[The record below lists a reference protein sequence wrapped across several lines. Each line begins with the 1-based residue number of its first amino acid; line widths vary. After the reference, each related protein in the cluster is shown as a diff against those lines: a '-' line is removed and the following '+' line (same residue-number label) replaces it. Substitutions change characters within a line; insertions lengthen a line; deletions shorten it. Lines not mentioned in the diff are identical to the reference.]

1 MDFPG
6 GSDGKA
12 RQIFHLV
19 FKLAKEFVP
28 KRVWLVYLE
37 LHRQLNGRLKLSLT
51 LKPGCGLQTH
61 RKSTS
66 QRPWLSL
73 LLELL
78 LTLKRIWTLKRW

>member
-1 MDFPG
+1 MDFPA

-12 RQIFHLV
+12 RQIFHPV
-19 FKLAKEFVP
+19 FKLAKETMS
-28 KRVWLVYLE
+28 KRVRLVYLE

-73 LLELL
+73 LLDML
-78 LTLKRIWTLKRW
+78 LTLERMWVLKRW